1 MALLRHRSWS
11 VRKGARGQLVV
22 FWKQA
27 DRDTDRQDGDEDRDE
42 AARRMFA
49 RGYSLQLRAG

>member
-1 MALLRHRSWS
+1 LLRHRSWS
-11 VRKGARGQLVV
+11 VRKGERGQLVV